1 MQPLLQ
7 DECMG
12 PFPHLNSVRFA
23 YIWPLSTC
31 QCWCP
36 CVHVLH
42 LDVVLSGRTWRE
54 PHITYGM
61 IRSLIQ
67 LYIGYGIQVLN
78 AGNGHVG
85 KFLPLLTSYP
95 LSFFHAWREEFSP
108 FSFVGPGTT
117 NCVRYPQNFILSD
130 FSSSHRRVFSDV

>member
-7 DECMG
+7 DDGMG
-12 PFPHLNSVRFA
+12 PFPQLTGVQFA
-23 YIWPLSTC
+23 LFWPLSTC
-31 QCWCP
+31 QCWRS

-78 AGNGHVG
+78 ARNDHVG
-85 KFLPLLTSYP
+85 KFLTLLTSHP
-95 LSFFHAWREEFSP
+95 LSFFMLGKKSSCLFHLWDL
-108 FSFVGPGTT
+108 VLLTVYVTT
-117 NCVRYPQNFILSD
+117 KISSSQIFILSQKS
-130 FSSSHRRVFSDV
+130 FQ